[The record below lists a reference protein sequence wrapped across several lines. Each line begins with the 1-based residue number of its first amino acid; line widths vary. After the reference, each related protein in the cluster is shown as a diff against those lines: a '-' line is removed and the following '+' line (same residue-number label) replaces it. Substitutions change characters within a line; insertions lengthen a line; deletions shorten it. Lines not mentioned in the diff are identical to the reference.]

1 MSTEKKKKFIID
13 VTYLALILVLSY
25 LLLQYAL
32 PLLLPFVLAF
42 LIAYVLRRPI
52 RFLSRVLHAPK
63 GLVAVLLVVL
73 TYGTIGLLL
82 ALAGIRITATITS
95 VVQQIPSLYSA
106 YILPELTDFFAWLE
120 ELLAKLDPSLMSAL
134 QELQSQ
140 LLNML
145 WQLVS
150 SLSVVLVGG
159 VSMATSFATS
169 LPGFLIRLLLMVI
182 STFFIAVDYQKI
194 VRFCL
199 GCLQGS
205 TRNLVLQVKAY
216 VVGTLFVCIRSY
228 ALIMSITF
236 VELSVGLTLIGV
248 NRAILVALLIAIFDI
263 LPVLGTGGIMIPWVI
278 LSALGGDLPHAFALL
293 VLYVIIT
300 VIRNIIEPRIVGA
313 QIGLHPVLTL
323 MSMFVGNH
331 LFGIVGL
338 FGLPI
343 LLSLLRYLNENGVIR
358 LFRMGPACLLSGSE
372 TARRAITSQRSAP
385 MRLETIKIGRIV
397 NAHGIRGEVRVQP
410 DGQDPAFLTQFQ
422 TFYLDGAPVTPT
434 ANHVH
439 KSLVLMKFPGVDDM
453 NAALALKGKNLYIRR
468 ADAKLPEGACFD
480 AELLGMTVCDA
491 ATGETLGEIT
501 RVDSYPAHKVYTV
514 RGAREYLIPA
524 VPDVFI
530 KSVDLD
536 ANRMEVQV
544 WEGMATDEN

>member
-134 QELQSQ
+134 QEL
-140 LLNML
+140 LNML
-145 WQLVS
+145 LQLVS

-343 LLSLLRYLNENGVIR
+343 LLSLLRYLNDNGTIS
-358 LFRMGPACLLSGSE
+358 LFPA
-372 TARRAITSQRSAP
+372 SA
-385 MRLETIKIGRIV
+385 LG
-397 NAHGIRGEVRVQP
+397 
-410 DGQDPAFLTQFQ
+410 
-422 TFYLDGAPVTPT
+422 
-434 ANHVH
+434 
-439 KSLVLMKFPGVDDM
+439 
-453 NAALALKGKNLYIRR
+453 R
-468 ADAKLPEGACFD
+468 AD
-480 AELLGMTVCDA
+480 T
-491 ATGETLGEIT
+491 ETS
-501 RVDSYPAHKVYTV
+501 R
-514 RGAREYLIPA
+514 
-524 VPDVFI
+524 
-530 KSVDLD
+530 
-536 ANRMEVQV
+536 
-544 WEGMATDEN
+544 

>member
-13 VTYLALILVLSY
+13 VTYLALILVLGY

-95 VVQQIPSLYSA
+95 LVQQIPSLYSA

-159 VSMATSFATS
+159 VSIATSFATS
-169 LPGFLIRLLLMVI
+169 LIRLLLMVI

-343 LLSLLRYLNENGVIR
+343 LLSLLRYLNDNGTIS
-358 LFRMGPACLLSGSE
+358 LFPASALG
-372 TARRAITSQRSAP
+372 RADTETSQ
-385 MRLETIKIGRIV
+385 
-397 NAHGIRGEVRVQP
+397 
-410 DGQDPAFLTQFQ
+410 
-422 TFYLDGAPVTPT
+422 
-434 ANHVH
+434 
-439 KSLVLMKFPGVDDM
+439 
-453 NAALALKGKNLYIRR
+453 
-468 ADAKLPEGACFD
+468 
-480 AELLGMTVCDA
+480 
-491 ATGETLGEIT
+491 
-501 RVDSYPAHKVYTV
+501 
-514 RGAREYLIPA
+514 
-524 VPDVFI
+524 
-530 KSVDLD
+530 
-536 ANRMEVQV
+536 
-544 WEGMATDEN
+544 

>member
-248 NRAILVALLIAIFDI
+248 ALLIAIFDI

-343 LLSLLRYLNENGVIR
+343 LLSLLRYLNDNGTIS
-358 LFRMGPACLLSGSE
+358 LFPASALG
-372 TARRAITSQRSAP
+372 RADTETSQ
-385 MRLETIKIGRIV
+385 
-397 NAHGIRGEVRVQP
+397 
-410 DGQDPAFLTQFQ
+410 
-422 TFYLDGAPVTPT
+422 
-434 ANHVH
+434 
-439 KSLVLMKFPGVDDM
+439 
-453 NAALALKGKNLYIRR
+453 
-468 ADAKLPEGACFD
+468 
-480 AELLGMTVCDA
+480 
-491 ATGETLGEIT
+491 
-501 RVDSYPAHKVYTV
+501 
-514 RGAREYLIPA
+514 
-524 VPDVFI
+524 
-530 KSVDLD
+530 
-536 ANRMEVQV
+536 
-544 WEGMATDEN
+544 

>member
-1 MSTEKKKKFIID
+1 MSDTIAAIATAPGPSAIG
-13 VTYLALILVLSY
+13 VVRLSGPGTRSALDRVFRPKNGRPMSRQEPRRLVLGDVLDREGRVIDSALAVLFPGPGSY
-25 LLLQYAL
+25 TGQDCGELQCHGSPVVLDAALDALFAAGARQAQGGEFTRRAFLNGRMDLLQAEAVADLIDAETAQAAHNAVGQLEGALSRTVTEIYDGLMAIVSRFYAVVDYPDEDIGDL
-32 PLLLPFVLAF
+32 QREDMLDT
-42 LIAYVLRRPI
+42 LRRSED
-52 RFLSRVLHAPK
+52 R
-63 GLVAVLLVVL
+63 
-73 TYGTIGLLL
+73 
-82 ALAGIRITATITS
+82 
-95 VVQQIPSLYSA
+95 
-106 YILPELTDFFAWLE
+106 LE

-159 VSMATSFATS
+159 VSIATSFATS

-278 LSALGGDLPHAFALL
+278 LSGDLPHAFALL

-343 LLSLLRYLNENGVIR
+343 LLSLLRYLNDNGTIS
-358 LFRMGPACLLSGSE
+358 LFPA
-372 TARRAITSQRSAP
+372 SA
-385 MRLETIKIGRIV
+385 LG
-397 NAHGIRGEVRVQP
+397 
-410 DGQDPAFLTQFQ
+410 
-422 TFYLDGAPVTPT
+422 
-434 ANHVH
+434 
-439 KSLVLMKFPGVDDM
+439 
-453 NAALALKGKNLYIRR
+453 R
-468 ADAKLPEGACFD
+468 AD
-480 AELLGMTVCDA
+480 T
-491 ATGETLGEIT
+491 ETS
-501 RVDSYPAHKVYTV
+501 R
-514 RGAREYLIPA
+514 
-524 VPDVFI
+524 
-530 KSVDLD
+530 
-536 ANRMEVQV
+536 
-544 WEGMATDEN
+544 

>member
-13 VTYLALILVLSY
+13 VTYLALILVLGY

-236 VELSVGLTLIGV
+236 VELSVGL
-248 NRAILVALLIAIFDI
+248 VALLIAIFDI

-343 LLSLLRYLNENGVIR
+343 LLSLLRYLNDNGTIS
-358 LFRMGPACLLSGSE
+358 LFPASALG
-372 TARRAITSQRSAP
+372 RADTETSQ
-385 MRLETIKIGRIV
+385 
-397 NAHGIRGEVRVQP
+397 
-410 DGQDPAFLTQFQ
+410 
-422 TFYLDGAPVTPT
+422 
-434 ANHVH
+434 
-439 KSLVLMKFPGVDDM
+439 
-453 NAALALKGKNLYIRR
+453 
-468 ADAKLPEGACFD
+468 
-480 AELLGMTVCDA
+480 
-491 ATGETLGEIT
+491 
-501 RVDSYPAHKVYTV
+501 
-514 RGAREYLIPA
+514 
-524 VPDVFI
+524 
-530 KSVDLD
+530 
-536 ANRMEVQV
+536 
-544 WEGMATDEN
+544 

>member
-1 MSTEKKKKFIID
+1 M
-13 VTYLALILVLSY
+13 
-25 LLLQYAL
+25 
-32 PLLLPFVLAF
+32 
-42 LIAYVLRRPI
+42 
-52 RFLSRVLHAPK
+52 
-63 GLVAVLLVVL
+63 
-73 TYGTIGLLL
+73 
-82 ALAGIRITATITS
+82 
-95 VVQQIPSLYSA
+95 
-106 YILPELTDFFAWLE
+106 
-120 ELLAKLDPSLMSAL
+120 
-134 QELQSQ
+134 
-140 LLNML
+140 
-145 WQLVS
+145 
-150 SLSVVLVGG
+150 
-159 VSMATSFATS
+159 
-169 LPGFLIRLLLMVI
+169 
-182 STFFIAVDYQKI
+182 
-194 VRFCL
+194 RFCL

-343 LLSLLRYLNENGVIR
+343 LLSLLRYLNDNGTISLFPASALGRADTKQADKRCQAGGYGAR
-358 LFRMGPACLLSGSE
+358 LPPVRVGDGPACHHFPKERSYEIGNHQN
-372 TARRAITSQRSAP
+372 RPHRQRP
-385 MRLETIKIGRIV
+385 RHPGRG
-397 NAHGIRGEVRVQP
+397 AVQP

-514 RGAREYLIPA
+514 RGERGSI
-524 VPDVFI
+524 
-530 KSVDLD
+530 
-536 ANRMEVQV
+536 
-544 WEGMATDEN
+544 

>member
-159 VSMATSFATS
+159 V
-169 LPGFLIRLLLMVI
+169 

-343 LLSLLRYLNENGVIR
+343 LLSLLRYLNDNGTIS
-358 LFRMGPACLLSGSE
+358 LFPA
-372 TARRAITSQRSAP
+372 SA
-385 MRLETIKIGRIV
+385 LG
-397 NAHGIRGEVRVQP
+397 
-410 DGQDPAFLTQFQ
+410 
-422 TFYLDGAPVTPT
+422 
-434 ANHVH
+434 
-439 KSLVLMKFPGVDDM
+439 
-453 NAALALKGKNLYIRR
+453 R
-468 ADAKLPEGACFD
+468 AD
-480 AELLGMTVCDA
+480 T
-491 ATGETLGEIT
+491 ETS
-501 RVDSYPAHKVYTV
+501 R
-514 RGAREYLIPA
+514 
-524 VPDVFI
+524 
-530 KSVDLD
+530 
-536 ANRMEVQV
+536 
-544 WEGMATDEN
+544 

>member
-1 MSTEKKKKFIID
+1 MSTKKKKKFIID

-343 LLSLLRYLNENGVIR
+343 LLSLLRYLNDNGTIS
-358 LFRMGPACLLSGSE
+358 LFPASRPGKGGHRNKPINVVRQEGTGPACLLSGSE

-453 NAALALKGKNLYIRR
+453 NAALALKGKNTVYPPGRR
-468 ADAKLPEGACFD
+468 QAAGGR
-480 AELLGMTVCDA
+480 LL
-491 ATGETLGEIT
+491 
-501 RVDSYPAHKVYTV
+501 
-514 RGAREYLIPA
+514 
-524 VPDVFI
+524 
-530 KSVDLD
+530 
-536 ANRMEVQV
+536 
-544 WEGMATDEN
+544 

>member
-95 VVQQIPSLYSA
+95 LVQQI
-106 YILPELTDFFAWLE
+106 TDFFAWLE
-120 ELLAKLDPSLMSAL
+120 DLLAKLDPSLMSAL

-159 VSMATSFATS
+159 VSIATSFATS

-343 LLSLLRYLNENGVIR
+343 LLSLLRYLNDNGTIS
-358 LFRMGPACLLSGSE
+358 LFPASALG
-372 TARRAITSQRSAP
+372 RADTETSQ
-385 MRLETIKIGRIV
+385 
-397 NAHGIRGEVRVQP
+397 
-410 DGQDPAFLTQFQ
+410 
-422 TFYLDGAPVTPT
+422 
-434 ANHVH
+434 
-439 KSLVLMKFPGVDDM
+439 
-453 NAALALKGKNLYIRR
+453 
-468 ADAKLPEGACFD
+468 
-480 AELLGMTVCDA
+480 
-491 ATGETLGEIT
+491 
-501 RVDSYPAHKVYTV
+501 
-514 RGAREYLIPA
+514 
-524 VPDVFI
+524 
-530 KSVDLD
+530 
-536 ANRMEVQV
+536 
-544 WEGMATDEN
+544 

>member
-63 GLVAVLLVVL
+63 GLVAVLLVLSRTVAEIYDGL
-73 TYGTIGLLL
+73 MAIVSRFYAVVDYPDEDIGDLQREDMLDTL
-82 ALAGIRITATITS
+82 RRAENR
-95 VVQQIPSLYSA
+95 
-106 YILPELTDFFAWLE
+106 LE

-343 LLSLLRYLNENGVIR
+343 LLSLLRYLNDNGTIS
-358 LFRMGPACLLSGSE
+358 LFPASALG
-372 TARRAITSQRSAP
+372 RADTETSQ
-385 MRLETIKIGRIV
+385 
-397 NAHGIRGEVRVQP
+397 
-410 DGQDPAFLTQFQ
+410 
-422 TFYLDGAPVTPT
+422 
-434 ANHVH
+434 
-439 KSLVLMKFPGVDDM
+439 
-453 NAALALKGKNLYIRR
+453 
-468 ADAKLPEGACFD
+468 
-480 AELLGMTVCDA
+480 
-491 ATGETLGEIT
+491 
-501 RVDSYPAHKVYTV
+501 
-514 RGAREYLIPA
+514 
-524 VPDVFI
+524 
-530 KSVDLD
+530 
-536 ANRMEVQV
+536 
-544 WEGMATDEN
+544 